1 MREFLPRRAIRPVLA
16 VVCVLLS
23 SICAVDT
30 AGAQES
36 PFVPPEIYRALTGE
50 ISGDISYD
58 HLRHLTL
65 HHSVN
70 GASRGFRDKERWIAE
85 QARTLGIEDVRILDD
100 IRYRGPGWSPLAA
113 ELYIVSPDPRRLIS
127 FQDIAVAIADYSRSG
142 TWEGELLDVA
152 AGVAAADYE
161 GKEVKGRIVL
171 ASGLPA
177 RVMEQAVWNRGALG
191 VVYYNAARGI
201 DHPDQVA
208 WTRLNPRP
216 PKGKENT
223 FAFSISYRAGME
235 LKQRLAPRPKPGPVP
250 GSFGE
255 GLEPG
260 EKIVLRAKV
269 DAEFEENPKQWIVE
283 GWIRGA
289 KRHDQAIVLT
299 AHAQEEKFSANDDN
313 SGCANLLEIGRALVK
328 LIGDGKLPR
337 PARDV
342 RFWWVNEIDSEYEY
356 FAAHPDERSKILLN
370 VNQDMVGA
378 KQSAGSRVQHITRT
392 PFSRPSYLDAVI
404 ESIATMVMRGNSAYL
419 AAGQAGTRQ
428 PFSKPI
434 LSRMG
439 TRERYAAEIVP
450 YFDSTDHLVFN
461 DAIIGVPGVTLTNW
475 PDDFI
480 HSSDDDLWQMDP
492 TQLQRN
498 AFIVAATALYF
509 ANLEPAGA
517 RTLLSQIYGSTQRRL
532 SESFARATEILLS
545 AKPEEREEA
554 HADAANLIR
563 QTAEYLTRTLDSVGV
578 FGLDETS
585 RLYLEKFKKDVHER
599 ADQLVSSLW
608 SQAELI
614 AGGATGSPPPPSPT
628 VAQAMKELQGKV
640 PVVVGSIR
648 EFLDKRRDIGDFGL
662 HGLMAYEVWN
672 FVDGKRS
679 YVDIYKAVRAEAQSA
694 GAWYYGSVSA
704 KQVADLLDA
713 GVKAGLLKLP

>member
-1 MREFLPRRAIRPVLA
+1 
-16 VVCVLLS
+16 
-23 SICAVDT
+23 
-30 AGAQES
+30 
-36 PFVPPEIYRALTGE
+36 
-50 ISGDISYD
+50 
-58 HLRHLTL
+58 
-65 HHSVN
+65 
-70 GASRGFRDKERWIAE
+70 
-85 QARTLGIEDVRILDD
+85 
-100 IRYRGPGWSPLAA
+100 
-113 ELYIVSPDPRRLIS
+113 
-127 FQDIAVAIADYSRSG
+127 
-142 TWEGELLDVA
+142 
-152 AGVAAADYE
+152 
-161 GKEVKGRIVL
+161 
-171 ASGLPA
+171 
-177 RVMEQAVWNRGALG
+177 
-191 VVYYNAARGI
+191 
-201 DHPDQVA
+201 
-208 WTRLNPRP
+208 
-216 PKGKENT
+216 
-223 FAFSISYRAGME
+223 
-235 LKQRLAPRPKPGPVP
+235 
-250 GSFGE
+250 
-255 GLEPG
+255 
-260 EKIVLRAKV
+260 
-269 DAEFEENPKQWIVE
+269 
-283 GWIRGA
+283 
-289 KRHDQAIVLT
+289 
-299 AHAQEEKFSANDDN
+299 
-313 SGCANLLEIGRALVK
+313 
-328 LIGDGKLPR
+328 
-337 PARDV
+337 
-342 RFWWVNEIDSEYEY
+342 
-356 FAAHPDERSKILLN
+356 
-370 VNQDMVGA
+370 
-378 KQSAGSRVQHITRT
+378 
-392 PFSRPSYLDAVI
+392 
-404 ESIATMVMRGNSAYL
+404 
-419 AAGQAGTRQ
+419 
-428 PFSKPI
+428 
-434 LSRMG
+434 MG

-545 AKPEEREEA
+545 AKPGEGEEA

-578 FGLDETS
+578 LGLDETS
-585 RLYLEKFKKDVHER
+585 RLYLDKFKKDVHER

-614 AGGATGSPPPPSPT
+614 AGGAIGSPPLPSPT
-628 VAQAMKELQGKV
+628 IGQAMKELQGKV

-679 YVDIYKAVRAEAQSA
+679 YLDIYKAVRAEAQSA